1 MQRKNNIVLRLH
13 RQRKPEQVLL
23 PLFRED
29 NGEALRVILEKQ
41 DNVTAEFIYR
51 TEKKVRSGWLKLEI
65 EQDGCRRS
73 DNLEE
78 ELPVILEVET
88 DIRPEAMTA
97 MYLLNDWWTRPAFI
111 NDFSEIPELTQ
122 AIYGKLRNGYFFLL
136 PMPGKQFK
144 TQVKPGREN
153 TLIFGMSACKGGISK
168 LDEPVYA
175 YAEADSLQEAVHACM
190 AWAAEYHGI
199 RLKEERN
206 MPEML
211 KYLGWCSWDAFYTEI
226 SEATDGQLTVKKVPS
241 QKKAAAHVRNL
252 GTICE
257 ELTGMYKEEE
267 IEVNRCRI
275 KGDCAQLEY
284 LTGITLED
292 KLDHLLEEGRTEEL
306 EKLFFSYIQKV
317 KNIHEKK
324 PFEKTPE
331 FVRVFG
337 NVNLRSDLKCTEI
350 SNIDF
355 VPANIILSENKV
367 SVIDYE
373 WTFAFPVPSQFLVYR
388 MIFYY
393 LELNDKRGI
402 LKERDFYEKAGILPE
417 DIEVYV
423 EMEHNFQQYILG
435 EHTAMRNMYAQIS
448 PGRVEVEDYY
458 REKKQ
463 ESLEMLQIFWDNG
476 KSFNEADSVRYLFRN
491 GKIQTEFELPE
502 NTTMLR
508 LDPGEMSKGLKIVK
522 LTWEDESQVKFHT
535 DGCEVSSG
543 EFYFGGDDPQIIV
556 DSVPENRKSIKI
568 EMEILDRKTT
578 EKKFWKVYAEQKRAM
593 EQMSQEL
600 AQKKALVDQVEGSKA
615 WKVYRAI
622 KRV

>member
-1 MQRKNNIVLRLH
+1 MRDYNFDRLRLDLF
-13 RQRKPEQVLL
+13 QESQVYNTLL
-23 PLFRED
+23 
-29 NGEALRVILEKQ
+29 
-41 DNVTAEFIYR
+41 
-51 TEKKVRSGWLKLEI
+51 S
-65 EQDGCRRS
+65 
-73 DNLEE
+73 
-78 ELPVILEVET
+78 
-88 DIRPEAMTA
+88 
-97 MYLLNDWWTRPAFI
+97 NDLYPQFA
-111 NDFSEIPELTQ
+111 NS
-122 AIYGKLRNGYFFLL
+122 FLL
-136 PMPGKQFK
+136 VIGKEQPQ
-144 TQVKPGREN
+144 T
-153 TLIFGMSACKGGISK
+153 A
-168 LDEPVYA
+168 PVYVKF
-175 YAEADSLQEAVHACM
+175 SN
-190 AWAAEYHGI
+190 
-199 RLKEERN
+199 ERDQK
-206 MPEML
+206 L
-211 KYLGWCSWDAFYTEI
+211 SIYTEI
-226 SEATDGQLTVKKVPS
+226 SEAADGQLTVKKVPL

-306 EKLFFSYIQKV
+306 EKLFFSYIKKV

-373 WTFAFPVPSQFLVYR
+373 WTFTFPVPSQFLVYR

-491 GKIQTEFELPE
+491 GKIQTEFELSE
-502 NTTMLR
+502 NTTNAS
-508 LDPGEMSKGLKIVK
+508 P
-522 LTWEDESQVKFHT
+522 
-535 DGCEVSSG
+535 
-543 EFYFGGDDPQIIV
+543 
-556 DSVPENRKSIKI
+556 
-568 EMEILDRKTT
+568 
-578 EKKFWKVYAEQKRAM
+578 
-593 EQMSQEL
+593 
-600 AQKKALVDQVEGSKA
+600 
-615 WKVYRAI
+615 
-622 KRV
+622 

>member
-1 MQRKNNIVLRLH
+1 M
-13 RQRKPEQVLL
+13 
-23 PLFRED
+23 
-29 NGEALRVILEKQ
+29 
-41 DNVTAEFIYR
+41 
-51 TEKKVRSGWLKLEI
+51 
-65 EQDGCRRS
+65 
-73 DNLEE
+73 
-78 ELPVILEVET
+78 EVET

-226 SEATDGQLTVKKVPS
+226 SEAADGQLTVKKVPS